1 MWFVWVNWTK
11 SWSLATTCPPAPL
24 CLGKLDQIMGFGDR
38 LSSSP
43 SHSNIVGF
51 PTPLGLFGSEVEVQ
65 PCHRQPRAPAPS
77 REERKSACTSGLTVC
92 FLVILQRMHVSS
104 MWPRA
109 DVMKTMKAFSWI
121 AESRRQRGSR
131 YSRAGKR
138 AGSTGGRD
146 RIWDS
151 PGDAVPGHGALTA
164 PRQPCRAGG
173 GRAQL
178 PQVTF

>member
-1 MWFVWVNWTK
+1 MHHELGPPFPLWFVWVNWTK
-11 SWSLATTCPPAPL
+11 LRILVTACPPAPL
-24 CLGKLDQIMGFGDR
+24 A
-38 LSSSP
+38 P
-43 SHSNIVGF
+43 TF

-164 PRQPCRAGG
+164 PRQPCGAGG